1 MLSGVSGFFADTAA
15 TMAVVQSRG
24 QEIRY
29 DVFTRR
35 STTSGARV
43 KPFDGAVAILIDAL
57 SVSTSEVFAAGMRLV
72 APGRARVFG
81 QRSAG
86 QALPAVIY
94 KLPTG
99 DVLMH
104 AVGDLV
110 LSDGTRVEGEGVRP
124 DVEVPLRR
132 SDLLAD
138 RDASLDA
145 AVRWISGWNKRAP
158 GA

>member
-1 MLSGVSGFFADTAA
+1 
-15 TMAVVQSRG
+15 
-24 QEIRY
+24 
-29 DVFTRR
+29 
-35 STTSGARV
+35 
-43 KPFDGAVAILIDAL
+43 
-57 SVSTSEVFAAGMRLV
+57 
-72 APGRARVFG
+72 
-81 QRSAG
+81 
-86 QALPAVIY
+86 VIY